1 MGLVQVIIFK
11 CLDFLLEAYCIPE
24 SHGINSGVQIN

>member
-1 MGLVQVIIFK
+1 MGLVQVIILV

-24 SHGINSGVQIN
+24 SHGISSRVQIN